1 MSPLSELKL
10 QNDHSLIIY
19 HAEITRNR
27 NLAIEISEKSLK
39 AALEEA
45 ETASNISLEKVKPI
59 IDKLEQNLRY
69 FRRIA
74 DEEFTYVE

>member
-1 MSPLSELKL
+1 
-10 QNDHSLIIY
+10 
-19 HAEITRNR
+19 
-27 NLAIEISEKSLK
+27 LAIEISERTLK

-45 ETASNISLEKVKPI
+45 ETASNISLVRVKPI